1 MCWTTSSPCCR
12 CRAPCGARG
21 FKRDDVGRRVVGH
34 RLVTPEQLE
43 LHNAEVPTTLTG
55 ELEVEERRIVQE
67 ALVKASGSRTEAAK
81 ILGVPRTTLVNKI
94 RRFGL

>member
-1 MCWTTSSPCCR
+1 M
-12 CRAPCGARG
+12 
-21 FKRDDVGRRVVGH
+21 
-34 RLVTPEQLE
+34 
-43 LHNAEVPTTLTG
+43 
-55 ELEVEERRIVQE
+55 QE